1 MIDVD
6 PGVDEFEPDG
16 HNTHAL
22 EPLATLYVPAPHDT
36 HGPPSGPV
44 YPALHAEDTQSATA
58 SLALGEVVPAG
69 HATQVDAA
77 VAAAA
82 PEYFPAAQSVHGAVP
97 SEEYCPG

>member
-1 MIDVD
+1 
-6 PGVDEFEPDG
+6 
-16 HNTHAL
+16 
-22 EPLATLYVPAPHDT
+22 
-36 HGPPSGPV
+36 V

-69 HATQVDAA
+69 HATQVDAL